1 MPDAVNLARLLREF
15 KKATV
20 ACLLS
25 FFSITL
31 SLVCTRLFAGR
42 VQVMYEKFMIQRMK
56 NRPMSQLFD
65 YSYFVELPANI
76 EIYLRYI
83 ILI

>member
-15 KKATV
+15 KKAAV

-25 FFSITL
+25 FFSVTL

-42 VQVMYEKFMIQRMK
+42 VQVMYEKFMIYRMK
-56 NRPMSQLFD
+56 NRPMS
-65 YSYFVELPANI
+65 N
-76 EIYLRYI
+76 YLI
-83 ILI
+83 IAILWNYLQILKFI